1 MRRRENARSS
11 LKNLRESGDDL
22 DMPPRRPAP
31 RPGDTMSPE
40 HRARFAKLARVELER
55 MRANGRLATSKE
67 LEQAIAELLRDEAK
81 PKPPQN

>member
-1 MRRRENARSS
+1 
-11 LKNLRESGDDL
+11 
-22 DMPPRRPAP
+22 
-31 RPGDTMSPE
+31 MSPE

-67 LEQAIAELLRDEAK
+67 IEQAIAELLREEAK